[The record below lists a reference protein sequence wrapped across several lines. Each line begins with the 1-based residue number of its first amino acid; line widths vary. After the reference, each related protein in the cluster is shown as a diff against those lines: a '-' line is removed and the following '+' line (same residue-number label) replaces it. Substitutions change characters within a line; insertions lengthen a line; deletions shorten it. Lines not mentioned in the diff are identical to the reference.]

1 MLTLSSNLAQ
11 VAGNTWMYGNVL
23 CRLCTVDVFLSR
35 WWQLTYF
42 LSFHPAWGNDL
53 IWLLPWKLTCPLKI
67 NGWFRCIS
75 YWNRPFFWRHISFR
89 GCNIFQMGW
98 NHRPT
103 DRPGRASLPQHWST
117 EGRVKMKPMDQ
128 TKWEKRGTH
137 GSFIFRGYNYH
148 IFGDVK
154 PSFFHGLLGSKGRWW
169 FQRFVVFTPFFWGE
183 MSILTNICFRWVG
196 NKTPTGLKWR
206 DPGCKVWGGLLGG
219 SSHLISG

>member
-103 DRPGRASLPQHWST
+103 DRPGRASFLSIGPLKAGWKWNQWTRQS
-117 EGRVKMKPMDQ
+117 GRKGEPTV
-128 TKWEKRGTH
+128 
-137 GSFIFRGYNYH
+137 
-148 IFGDVK
+148 
-154 PSFFHGLLGSKGRWW
+154 PSFLGVITTI
-169 FQRFVVFTPFFWGE
+169 F
-183 MSILTNICFRWVG
+183 
-196 NKTPTGLKWR
+196 
-206 DPGCKVWGGLLGG
+206 LGM
-219 SSHLISG
+219 